1 MLILK
6 RKLDEEI
13 IINSNIKVKI
23 LSVSENQVK
32 VGIEAPNEIE
42 IFRGEIFEKVKANLI
57 TASEQSKEKL
67 KGISELKLNKIRE

>member
-23 LSVSENQVK
+23 LSVSESQVK
-32 VGIEAPNEIE
+32 IGIEAPIEVE
-42 IFRGEIFEKVKANLI
+42 IFRAEIFEKVKANLI
-57 TASEQSKEKL
+57 TASEHSKEKL
-67 KGISELKLNKIRE
+67 KGISKLKLNKIRE

>member
-32 VGIEAPNEIE
+32 IGIEAPVEVE

-57 TASEQSKEKL
+57 AASEQSKEKL

>member
-32 VGIEAPNEIE
+32 IGIEAPNEIE

>member
-32 VGIEAPNEIE
+32 IGIEAPNEIE

-67 KGISELKLNKIRE
+67 IGISELKLNKIRE